1 MNYRFLE
8 LSPRLE
14 ETRDRQFPQTI
25 KFELDEIKNHFD
37 EDLIA
42 IQSLSNV
49 YQQLDEERNDASSE
63 LILRSQVILLESAFD
78 FYLHELTK
86 FGVNKIF

>member
-1 MNYRFLE
+1 MNERFLE

-14 ETRDRQFPQTI
+14 ETRDRQVPQTI

-42 IQSLSNV
+42 IRSLSNV
-49 YQQLDEERNDASSE
+49 YQQLDENQNDASSE
-63 LILRSQVILLESAFD
+63 LILRSQVIL
-78 FYLHELTK
+78 
-86 FGVNKIF
+86 